1 MSPCAWP
8 LGFITSE
15 ATITNDGMPLFKRF
29 RRSHGLAYWEWGLNR
44 CVVLHCN
51 HYLIL
56 HSAVVE
62 RDGKALVLV
71 GEPGSGKSTLCAALA
86 FSGWRL
92 LSDELG
98 MLSPSDGEFTSLA
111 RPITLKNE
119 SIDVIQRLRPDAEFG
134 PLVPGTIKGTVGH
147 IRPDV
152 DAVSRV
158 DEKAKPAWFVFV
170 KYEQGSGMRVDAVT
184 KAQAMMHIARSAFNY
199 GLLGLRGFEALAD
212 AIDKSETL
220 SLRYDNMEEA
230 IDFFNRPPFPPV
242 TE

>member
-1 MSPCAWP
+1 M
-8 LGFITSE
+8 L
-15 ATITNDGMPLFKRF
+15 LFERF
-29 RRSHGLAYWEWGLNR
+29 CRRHGLAYWEWGLNR

-62 RDGKALVLV
+62 RCGKALVLV

-86 FSGWRL
+86 FNGWRL

-98 MLSPSDGEFTSLA
+98 MLGPSDGEFVSLA

-119 SIDVIQRLRPDAEFG
+119 SINVIQRLRPDVEIG
-134 PLVPGTIKGTVGH
+134 PLVPGTLKGTVGH

-152 DAVSRV
+152 NAVSQIHQ
-158 DEKAKPAWFVFV
+158 KAKPSWFVFV
-170 KYEQGSGMRVDAVT
+170 KYEQGSGMRVDAVR
-184 KAQAMMHIARSAFNY
+184 KAQAMIRIARSAFNY
-199 GLLGLRGFEALAD
+199 GILGLRGFEALSE
-212 AIDKSETL
+212 AIEESETL
-220 SLRYDNMEEA
+220 SLRYDNIEEA

-242 TE
+242 PL